1 MLFVAAP
8 NAVLATAAYCLQ
20 TLGESHG
27 PCARP
32 LNKERDPQRTA
43 CGGFAG
49 GTFHYSGLEQSYV
62 DVGGKDGARIKG
74 FLNTSLWLL
83 AYLLSMGFVRLRE
96 ATGSWAAIFLSAPLL
111 QLVTTA
117 GYCRWA
123 TALDYRSYRAAASA
137 QKAE

>member
-20 TLGESHG
+20 TLGKSHG

-32 LNKERDPQRTA
+32 LNKELDPQRTA
-43 CGGFAG
+43 CGAPAG

-123 TALDYRSYRAAASA
+123 TALDYRSYRAASA